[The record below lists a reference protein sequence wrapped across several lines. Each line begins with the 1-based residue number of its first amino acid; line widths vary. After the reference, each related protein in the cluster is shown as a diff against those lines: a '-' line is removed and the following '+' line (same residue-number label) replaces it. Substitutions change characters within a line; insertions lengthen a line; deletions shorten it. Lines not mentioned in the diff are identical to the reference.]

1 MEHAGSLESTKEAF
15 YNIADGIVHQ
25 NRREKR
31 TTISEVIV
39 RGNRS
44 EILSKIELSFIS
56 ISLLKVAVLFY
67 CS

>member
-1 MEHAGSLESTKEAF
+1 MF

-25 NRREKR
+25 NRRKKR

-39 RGNRS
+39 HGNRS